1 MSEIKWGY
9 IYGDECDEL
18 WEHFGMSDRNKNDR
32 MKVQLISFK
41 SEDEEEDDEQ
51 YNRRVVLY

>member
-1 MSEIKWGY
+1 MRRSEIKWGY

-32 MKVQLISFK
+32 MKVQLISFE
-41 SEDEEEDDEQ
+41 SEDEEEDDE
-51 YNRRVVLY
+51 